1 MDIFVGLMGEQI
13 MAPIAQHETEN
24 DKKARQ
30 TPHLCQRKDSNGDVV
45 VTGNYYENSGKYQH
59 TYDQILEKYVPE
71 RGKPTTGGE
80 EALLVY
86 TLFKLQREWT
96 HNFFGNV
103 DLDALQDIDDIQTFT
118 CESFDWP
125 YHKMLGF
132 LANNSN
138 AAVSILKELWEE
150 AKNVEIQNY
159 RDRSRYAR

>member
-1 MDIFVGLMGEQI
+1 MENHETMDTLVELMGEQI
-13 MAPIAQHETEN
+13 MAPIAHHETED

-30 TPHLCQRKDSNGDVV
+30 VPCLCQRKDSNGDVV
-45 VTGNYYENSGKYQH
+45 VTGNYYVNSGKYQH
-59 TYDQILEKYVPE
+59 TYNQIIEKHVPDH
-71 RGKPTTGGE
+71 GQPTTGGE

-103 DLDALQDIDDIQTFT
+103 DLDALYDIKDINTFV

-132 LANNSN
+132 LANKSN
-138 AAVSILKELWEE
+138 AAASLLKKLWEE
-150 AKNVEIQNY
+150 AKTEHENIEF
-159 RDRSRYAR
+159 